1 MTKYTLISFKLCPYV
16 QRVAI
21 ALAEKGITFDLV
33 YVDLAN
39 KPDWFTAISPLGK
52 VPLLKVGDG
61 DLSAVLFESNVIL
74 EYLEDIGTGR
84 PMHPAAPLQ
93 RAIHRAWMEF
103 GSSLLGDIWSLE
115 IATTADAYERAHANL
130 SRKLST
136 LEEKLQAEPY
146 FFGADFMYIDAVF
159 APAFRYFEVFD
170 RYSPT
175 LMLDQYRKVAAWQ
188 RALSQR
194 ASVAGA
200 VVPEYHDLLEEF
212 LRNKGAWL
220 LSADRDLVG
229 AQECPN

>member
-39 KPDWFTAISPLGK
+39 RPDWFTAISPLGK
-52 VPLLKVGDG
+52 VPLLRVED
-61 DLSAVLFESNVIL
+61 DDRSAVLFESNVIL

-84 PMHPAAPLQ
+84 PMHPAVPLQ

-115 IATTADAYERAHANL
+115 IATTADAYERAQANL
-130 SRKLST
+130 SRKLAT
-136 LEEKLQAEPY
+136 LEEQLQAKPY
-146 FFGADFMYIDAVF
+146 FFGPDFMFIDAVF

-170 RYSPT
+170 RYARVA
-175 LMLDQYRKVAAWQ
+175 MLEPYPMITAW
-188 RALSQR
+188 RRVLAQR

-200 VVPEYHDLLEEF
+200 VVPEYHDLLEDF
-212 LRNKGAWL
+212 LRNKDAWL
-220 LSADRDLVG
+220 LRADPEALM
-229 AQECPN
+229 AQ

>member
-1 MTKYTLISFKLCPYV
+1 MTTRYTLISFKLCPYV

-21 ALAEKGITFDLV
+21 ALAEKGIAFDLI

-39 KPDWFTAISPLGK
+39 RPDWFTAISPLGK
-52 VPLLKVGDG
+52 VPLLKVED
-61 DLSAVLFESNVIL
+61 DDRSAVLFESNVIL

-84 PMHPAAPLQ
+84 PMHPAVPLQ

-115 IATTADAYERAHANL
+115 IATTADAYERARANL
-130 SRKLST
+130 SRKLAT
-136 LEEKLQAEPY
+136 LEGKLQAEPY
-146 FFGADFMYIDAVF
+146 FFGADFMFIDAVF

-175 LMLDQYRKVAAWQ
+175 SMLDHYRKVTAWR

-200 VVPEYHDLLEEF
+200 VVPEYHDLLEDF
-212 LRNKGAWL
+212 LHSKDAWL
-220 LSADRDLVG
+220 LRASLASVA
-229 AQECPN
+229 AQ

>member
-1 MTKYTLISFKLCPYV
+1 MKTQYTLISFKLCPYV

-21 ALAEKGITFDLV
+21 ALAEKGIAFDLV

-52 VPLLKVGDG
+52 VPLLKVD
-61 DLSAVLFESNVIL
+61 DHDRSAVLFESNVIL

-84 PMHPAAPLQ
+84 PMHPAEPLQ

-115 IATTADAYERAHANL
+115 IATTADAYERAHASL
-130 SRKLST
+130 SRKLAT
-136 LEEKLQAEPY
+136 LEAMLQAEPY
-146 FFGADFMYIDAVF
+146 FFGADFMFIDAVF

-175 LMLDQYRKVAAWQ
+175 LMLKQYPKVTAW
-188 RALSQR
+188 RRTLSQR
-194 ASVAGA
+194 TSVAGA
-200 VVPEYHDLLEEF
+200 VVPEYHELLEDF
-212 LRNKGAWL
+212 LRNKDAWL
-220 LSADRDLVG
+220 LRAGLDAAA
-229 AQECPN
+229 AQ